1 MKVISFKN
9 TILLKRGMWLTAV
22 ALMAVVA
29 TPWVLD
35 GSFQREPVVHVIP
48 MCILGSFWIY
58 FLRKM
63 QFHRLADEVTDC
75 EDYLKVRKGQL
86 EETIPFSNVSK
97 VDVSTSGNIHR
108 ITICLHQP
116 TKLGGQIVFLPQAS
130 LWSNLAGVKRV
141 AMDLTER
148 ATQANDGRGVK

>member
-22 ALMAVVA
+22 ALVAVVA
-29 TPWVLD
+29 TPSIFD
-35 GSFQREPVVHVIP
+35 GSFQRDPVVHVIP
-48 MCILGSFWIY
+48 MCILGGFWIY

-63 QFHRLADEVTDC
+63 QFHRLADEVWDC
-75 EDYLKVRKGQL
+75 EDYLKVRKGRL
-86 EETIPFSNVSK
+86 EEAIPFSNVSK
-97 VDVSTSGNIHR
+97 VDVSTSNNIHR
-108 ITICLHQP
+108 IMVCLREP

-141 AMDLTER
+141 AVDLTER
-148 ATQANDGRGVK
+148 ATQANDGRGAY